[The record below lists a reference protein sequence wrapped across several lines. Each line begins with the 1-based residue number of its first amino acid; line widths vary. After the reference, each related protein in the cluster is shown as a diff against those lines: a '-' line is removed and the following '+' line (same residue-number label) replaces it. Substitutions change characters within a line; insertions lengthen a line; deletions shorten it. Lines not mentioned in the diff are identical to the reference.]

1 MNLTVFVCHKQNER
15 VNKAVSSKQTRAAP
29 VSDYRLFIPHQY
41 SANPKSSNNRF
52 GDELSSVD

>member
-1 MNLTVFVCHKQNER
+1 MNLTVLEHHKQNER
-15 VNKAVSSKQTRAAP
+15 VNKAVSSKQERAALLP
-29 VSDYRLFIPHQY
+29 DYRSFIPLQY